1 MTIFV
6 VKMLK
11 LTDFCIVIV
20 IVPCLITRILDSF
33 MNRLNVSLQVTLLCK
48 LFSTLITRKL
58 GFFMDRL
65 NMSLQMT

>member
-20 IVPCLITRILDSF
+20 IVACLDIIQ
-33 MNRLNVSLQVTLLCK
+33 MYLCIYVVNSD
-48 LFSTLITRKL
+48 LS
-58 GFFMDRL
+58 
-65 NMSLQMT
+65 